1 MRRANASGIMSVV
14 RPHSS
19 AYPVHGELYTFAAA
33 AARQQ
38 EQMVQQQQ
46 QQQQQ
51 QQLKQQQQQ
60 QGWQQKH
67 KHCNGS
73 RALCSKTF

>member
-14 RPHSS
+14 RPHS
-19 AYPVHGELYTFAAA
+19 AYPVHGELYTFAA

-51 QQLKQQQQQ
+51 QQL
-60 QGWQQKH
+60 
-67 KHCNGS
+67 CSPFAPS
-73 RALCSKTF
+73 RISSSSSSRFPRCR